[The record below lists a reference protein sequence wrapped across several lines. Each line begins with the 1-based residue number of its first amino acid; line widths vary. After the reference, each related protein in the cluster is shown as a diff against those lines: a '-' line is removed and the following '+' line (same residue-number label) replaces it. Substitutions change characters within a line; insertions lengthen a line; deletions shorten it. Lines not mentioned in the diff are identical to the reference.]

1 MLFTFD
7 RLQTELQVGSLR
19 LRTSSSD
26 SQQARS
32 KRVWCS
38 LRSRWPGRSY
48 GKVVGGSERLRG
60 VRRSC
65 DELPFGGDFGQF
77 ACSRACGGGL
87 FELRRRI
94 LAEAGGMQGM
104 PGGT

>member
-32 KRVWCS
+32 KRAWCS
-38 LRSRWPGRSY
+38 LRN
-48 GKVVGGSERLRG
+48 
-60 VRRSC
+60 
-65 DELPFGGDFGQF
+65 
-77 ACSRACGGGL
+77 
-87 FELRRRI
+87 
-94 LAEAGGMQGM
+94 
-104 PGGT
+104 